1 VSTPRSAGPRS
12 QASGRNRSSTAS
24 DHLLWPP
31 RRPPPQPA
39 QTFSSPR
46 PPGSRWTSERSGR
59 QHALR
64 RALRRAGPARRRR
77 VHSRDAAPPTSPR
90 HHPAANTAFAPK
102 ELTIHRPTW
111 RSFSKFGCP
120 ASSSWQ
126 DFGLGKVGHS
136 GRADRR
142 GRRGPGRQMAAI
154 LTAVPD
160 TAMPPSQGIS
170 TLMTLGRPR
179 SSPCRMVNEVGGSTS
194 PSSRR

>member
-77 VHSRDAAPPTSPR
+77 VHSRHAAPPTSPR

-111 RSFSKFGCP
+111 LFLEVRLSRVKQLAGFR
-120 ASSSWQ
+120 ARESWA
-126 DFGLGKVGHS
+126 LGS
-136 GRADRR
+136 ARPTWTSRA
-142 GRRGPGRQMAAI
+142 
-154 LTAVPD
+154 
-160 TAMPPSQGIS
+160 
-170 TLMTLGRPR
+170 R
-179 SSPCRMVNEVGGSTS
+179 SSNGSDPHGCTRYGYATVARDVDADDAGPPEIVALS
-194 PSSRR
+194 NGQ